1 MILKMHGNSAFIEMR
16 KIVIFIPASI
26 GGIREVSECIGK
38 SLQSQGYTIIISR
51 SIFSLIYK
59 AIALAVHNKQR
70 PYGLLA
76 LECGFVSFLFKRSIY
91 ILHGFPVKPYY
102 GILREKALIESARTA
117 KIMGAKLSAVS
128 YLTRNVFQRIYAV
141 SVDET
146 INNGVS
152 QEYLCLASHVKK
164 KQILYIGRLS
174 PNKGIEK
181 IISIFNELHLGD
193 IGYMLCIAGG
203 GELESYVQAISDTNP
218 SIIYRGRVDE
228 NEKKILYQES
238 EIFASLNDFEPFG
251 VTYIEALMSRCKVI
265 VPHGSG
271 IIDYI
276 SVSPFCFACD
286 PLSSVDLKD
295 CFERAIKWK
304 PDPYVEALPNKHCFD
319 YDLISRKYLDL
330 LLS

>member
-1 MILKMHGNSAFIEMR
+1 MR
-16 KIVIFIPASI
+16 KIVIFIPPSV
-26 GGIREVSECIGK
+26 GGIREVSECIGR
-38 SLQSQGYTIIISR
+38 SLQSQGHTITTSG
-51 SIFSLIYK
+51 SIFSLAYK
-59 AIALAVHNKQR
+59 AIMYAVHNKQR

-91 ILHGFPVKPYY
+91 VLHGFPVKPYY
-102 GILREKALIESARTA
+102 GVLREKALIESARTA

-128 YLTRNVFQRIYAV
+128 YLTRNIFQRIYGI

-152 QEYLCLASHVKK
+152 QEYLYLASHAKK
-164 KQILYIGRLS
+164 KQVLYIGRLS
-174 PNKGIEK
+174 RNKGIEK

-193 IGYMLCIAGG
+193 IGYKLCIAGG
-203 GELESYVQAISDTNP
+203 GELESFIQAISETNP
-218 SIIYRGRVDE
+218 SIIYCGRVDDD
-228 NEKKILYQES
+228 EKTRLYQES

-251 VTYIEALMSRCKVI
+251 VTYIEALMCRCKVI

-286 PLSSVDLKD
+286 PLSSVDLKN
-295 CFERAIKWK
+295 CFERAIKWN
-304 PDPYVEALPNKHCFD
+304 PDSCVEAIPNKHYFD
-319 YDLISRKYLDL
+319 YDLISKKYVDL